1 MNSTYNVQF
10 EKLCNM
16 LNLGELIK
24 PPEAITGG
32 LLHRMFAIET
42 TKGKYAIKALNPQI
56 MARPTAKDNYILSE
70 KIVRIASSR
79 VPAQPAK
86 IHKGSFLQNIDNQ
99 YYMVFDWVEG
109 YSLKAHEITTD
120 HCKKMGSILAEIH
133 DTDFS
138 QIDSLDE
145 ISVLI
150 QPIDWDF
157 YLRKGRQLDSVW
169 ADLLQSNLERLLAW
183 NEKALRAS
191 QLLAAERVYSHRDLD
206 PKNVMWDQGQPVIID
221 WESAGEINPVHDVIE
236 TAVYWS
242 TNEAGGINK
251 DKFLAFVDGYQDDQ
265 GKVNADWKI
274 VLELG
279 YLSKL
284 EWLEYSLKR
293 SLQIECTDECEQE
306 MGTRHVIETIHALKK
321 YEEMISVLEAW
332 LIELS

>member
-10 EKLCNM
+10 EKMCHV

-42 TKGKYAIKALNPQI
+42 TQGKYAIKVLNPLI
-56 MARPTAKDNYILSE
+56 MARPTAKGNYILSE
-70 KIVRIASSR
+70 NIVRIASSR

-86 IHKGSFLQNIDNQ
+86 ILKGSFLQNIDNQ

-109 YSLKAHEITTD
+109 NSLKVREITPD
-120 HCKKMGSILAEIH
+120 HCKKIGTILAEIH

-138 QIDSLDE
+138 QLGRLDQNLN
-145 ISVLI
+145 IMRA
-150 QPIDWDF
+150 IDWNL
-157 YLRKGRQLDSVW
+157 YLHKGRQLNSVW

-183 NEKALRAS
+183 NEKALKS
-191 QLLAAERVYSHRDLD
+191 FKLLAAERVYSHRDLD
-206 PKNVMWDQGQPVIID
+206 PKNVMWDKGQPVIID
-221 WESAGEINPVHDVIE
+221 WESAGEINPAHDLIE

-242 TNEAGGINK
+242 TNETGGIDK
-251 DKFLAFVDGYQDDQ
+251 DKFLAFVEGYQDDH
-265 GKVNADWKI
+265 GKVNADWEI

-293 SLQIECTDECEQE
+293 SLQIECTDEREQE
-306 MGTRHVIETIHALKK
+306 MGTHHVIETINALKK
-321 YEEMISVLEAW
+321 YEEMTAVLKAW
-332 LIELS
+332 LIELR